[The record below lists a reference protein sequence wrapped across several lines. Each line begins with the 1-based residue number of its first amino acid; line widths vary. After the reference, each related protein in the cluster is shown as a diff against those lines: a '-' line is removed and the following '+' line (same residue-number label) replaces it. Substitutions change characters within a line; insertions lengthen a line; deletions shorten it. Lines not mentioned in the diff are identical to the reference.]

1 MTISAGCMRQWSFC
15 FCFFVLPSLVWQPRA
30 MMGAHVESPGGSVC
44 ECTVS
49 APYPSTR
56 VADCHRLWSVF
67 IWNYAT
73 PGLLDRNGLLKG
85 TDFLHFYTIGT
96 LAREG
101 HPNQLYDL
109 RAQEKLATERVP
121 EAKGLVYA
129 PFYGPQVALLFAP
142 FAALPYGKALT
153 AWLLINAFIYAGCCW
168 LVWRSL
174 SEFAEEP
181 RDCVADCA
189 RLSCIFPF
197 AGVGTDIGTR
207 ISLLYCDVSLSSPQK

>member
-1 MTISAGCMRQWSFC
+1 
-15 FCFFVLPSLVWQPRA
+15 LPSHYGRF
-30 MMGAHVESPGGSVC
+30 
-44 ECTVS
+44 
-49 APYPSTR
+49 
-56 VADCHRLWSVF
+56 RL
-67 IWNYAT
+67 NYAT

-96 LAREG
+96 LAHEG
-101 HPNQLYDL
+101 HPGQLYDL
-109 RAQEKLATERVP
+109 QAQEKLATERVP

-142 FAALPYGKALT
+142 FAALTYGKAVT
-153 AWLLINAFIYAGCCW
+153 AWLLVNAFLYAACCW
-168 LVWRSL
+168 LVAGL
-174 SEFAEEP
+174 PEFAEAP
-181 RDCVADCA
+181 RDCVAGCA